1 MIDSKQNFINKKYH
15 SSAGRITRKTFF
27 FTQLLIIALSF
38 VVSFVFSMGITIAEI
53 KHFSGFATFLTVI
66 CFLISIYIYVLSV
79 FSLIKRCRDAGIS
92 AYWCF
97 LLLVPIVN
105 FVFYIFLFFK
115 GSIPLPQA
123 SAAQNLENKN

>member
-1 MIDSKQNFINKKYH
+1 MIDSKQNFINKKLH

-27 FTQLLIIALSF
+27 FTQLLICVVNFVLSI
-38 VVSFVFSMGITIAEI
+38 VLEIAEA
-53 KHFSGFATFLTVI
+53 KHFSGFYAFLTVI
-66 CFLISIYIYVLSV
+66 YCLISIYICVLSV
-79 FSLIKRCRDAGIS
+79 FSMVKRCRDAGIS

-105 FVFYIFLFFK
+105 LVFIIFLLFK